1 MHDDLSII
9 FPGQGSQ
16 EPGMGR
22 DLAEHWPGAME
33 LWKKAERLSG
43 LPLREIYWD
52 GDEKAMAAT
61 RNLQPAL
68 TVVNMGLWGFLN
80 AQLRPAGVAGHSLG
94 EFAALCAAAVLSVDQ
109 TLELVCL
116 RGRLMD
122 EAASQDGR
130 MAAIL
135 KLEQGQVESLI
146 ATAADQTGQAIR
158 IANFNTPAQFV
169 VSGHTQAVD
178 HV

>member
-94 EFAALCAAAVLSVDQ
+94 NSRPSARPRSCPWTRPWNSSACAA
-109 TLELVCL
+109 
-116 RGRLMD
+116 G
-122 EAASQDGR
+122 
-130 MAAIL
+130 
-135 KLEQGQVESLI
+135 
-146 ATAADQTGQAIR
+146 
-158 IANFNTPAQFV
+158 
-169 VSGHTQAVD
+169 
-178 HV
+178 